1 VTQYFVNKP
10 VSFFTSNL
18 KCSSKIATST
28 KASFDT
34 FLTSSSPPLP
44 AVHAFAGVAYKT
56 FSGRTLSTS
65 GLEYARDNLRIL
77 DPIYGVL
84 KGTDKIKSY
93 RMELTHKFDG
103 KKTLQKYWSSKVT
116 SSIASG
122 LSGGILLDASSQ
134 EYSSMLDRP
143 FLYGD
148 DIKILTLEF
157 NRNGRPAP
165 SAVKK
170 QSRGTFARY
179 CCDNNVRTLEDV
191 IKFNVGYRIEG
202 VEETEEGWTVTFEAA
217 EEEEKKG
224 TKRKK

>member
-1 VTQYFVNKP
+1 
-10 VSFFTSNL
+10 
-18 KCSSKIATST
+18 
-28 KASFDT
+28 
-34 FLTSSSPPLP
+34 
-44 AVHAFAGVAYKT
+44 
-56 FSGRTLSTS
+56 
-65 GLEYARDNLRIL
+65 
-77 DPIYGVL
+77 
-84 KGTDKIKSY
+84 
-93 RMELTHKFDG
+93 MELTHKFDG